1 MISERTLMSK
11 LFFTSLLVCG
21 GLGVSV
27 APVRA
32 QDAPATPPAEAPA
45 TPPAEAPAPAA
56 PASAGLTGHWH
67 IVLDTP
73 GGDRELD
80 ADLQLN
86 GDQVTGKWAKSDV
99 AGTFKDGTLTLNFP
113 FTSEEVGAT
122 APFKV
127 SGKLDGDTMTGTWEF
142 TEYNGTLKG
151 TRTKADSGT

>member
-1 MISERTLMSK
+1 MSK

-32 QDAPATPPAEAPA
+32 QDAPA

-99 AGTFKDGTLTLNFP
+99 AGTFKDGALTLNFP

>member
-1 MISERTLMSK
+1 MSK
-11 LFFTSLLVCG
+11 LLLTSLMVCG
-21 GLGVSV
+21 AVGLSI

-32 QDAPATPPAEAPA
+32 QDAPATPPAAA
-45 TPPAEAPAPAA
+45 APAA
-56 PASAGLTGHWH
+56 PTSAGLTGKWH

-80 ADLQLN
+80 ANLQLN
-86 GDQVTGKWAKSDV
+86 GEQVTGKWATSDV
-99 AGTFKDGTLTLNFP
+99 AGTFKDGALSLNFP

-122 APFKV
+122 AAFKV
-127 SGKLDGDTMTGTWEF
+127 SGKLDGDTITGTWEF